1 MAETAE
7 TLALLAAVR
16 NYLDITYTDA
26 ATDSKLVRLL
36 KAGQAYI
43 NNTCGAELDYSVEG
57 QAQSL
62 LFDYVRYARSGASE
76 MFWINYRHELLALRI
91 ESGVTAYEAAS
102 ETD

>member
-36 KAGQAYI
+36 KTGQAYI

-57 QAQSL
+57 QAQGL
-62 LFDYVRYARSGASE
+62 LFDYVRYGRSGASE
-76 MFWINYRHELLALRI
+76 MFWTNYKSELIALRTK
-91 ESGVTAYEAAS
+91 SGMTAYEAAS
-102 ETD
+102 ETN